1 LPRYAARRVLPATVE
16 EVWAVLAD
24 PERFGEWW
32 PGVVW
37 VQPSVRNALAPG
49 AHWQIEGAMKP
60 SILRRPELTGSLLV
74 LEVETERRLVFQ
86 MTGERL
92 DVELDLEPT
101 EDGAAAT
108 LVCEAPRFGG
118 IRRGFPSEA
127 LAKLADLVR
136 PPAEDAE

>member
-1 LPRYAARRVLPATVE
+1 
-16 EVWAVLAD
+16 VWAVIAD
-24 PERFGEWW
+24 PQRFGDWW
-32 PGVVW
+32 PGVLQ

-49 AHWQIEGAMKP
+49 AHWQIEGATKA
-60 SILRRPELTGSLLV
+60 SLFRKPELTGSLLI

-86 MTGERL
+86 MSGEHL
-92 DVELDLEPT
+92 EVELDLEQT

-118 IRRGFPSEA
+118 IRRDFPSQA

-136 PPAEDAE
+136 PPAESEPE

>member
-24 PERFGEWW
+24 PERFADWW
-32 PGVVW
+32 PGVLR
-37 VQPSVRNALAPG
+37 VQPSVRRALAPG
-49 AHWQIEGAMKP
+49 AHWQIEGTTKP
-60 SILRRPELTGSLLV
+60 SMLRRPELTGSLLI

-86 MTGERL
+86 MTGEHL
-92 DVELDLEPT
+92 DVELHLEAT

-108 LVCEAPRFGG
+108 LVCVAPRFGG
-118 IRRGFPSEA
+118 IRRTFPSQA

-136 PPAEDAE
+136 PPAQSE

>member
-1 LPRYAARRVLPATVE
+1 MPRYEARRVLPATVE

-24 PERFGEWW
+24 PRRFADWW
-32 PGVVW
+32 PGVVR
-37 VQPSVRNALAPG
+37 VDPSVRNALAPG

-60 SILRRPELTGSLLV
+60 SLRRRPDLTGSLLV

-86 MTGERL
+86 MTGEHL
-92 DVELDLEPT
+92 DVELDLEPA

-118 IRRGFPSEA
+118 IRRTFPSEA
-127 LAKLADLVR
+127 LAKLAALVR
-136 PPAEDAE
+136 PPHETE

>member
-1 LPRYAARRVLPATVE
+1 MPRYEARRVLPATVE

-24 PERFGEWW
+24 PQRFADWW
-32 PGVVW
+32 PGVLRVD
-37 VQPSVRNALAPG
+37 PSVRNALAPG

-60 SILRRPELTGSLLV
+60 SLRRRPDLTGSLLV

-86 MTGERL
+86 MTGEHL
-92 DVELDLEPT
+92 AVELDLEPT

-118 IRRGFPSEA
+118 IRRDFPSDA
-127 LAKLADLVR
+127 LAKLAALVR
-136 PPAEDAE
+136 APHETE